1 MNDEVQAFAVF
12 GASLIVDSFH
22 DKNLRHIAEEARRLY
37 DEVVEKEKPRSEL
50 ELSRVSGDV
59 ATAVAMMLEEHT
71 SVYVDYLHK
80 RGITPGKEAW
90 KDHEVISAMA
100 MFAGHMMIESM
111 FDDRIR
117 KLCTNA
123 YYRLKEQLE
132 DTEDISKAKDIKIA
146 MEGKLGALITSD
158 ACKFLPAVKFAA
170 KHYKDRKD
178 GKA

>member
-1 MNDEVQAFAVF
+1 MENKACEFNATVTSRKESEITPEKAFSFIKYVF
-12 GASLIVDSFH
+12 ETGML
-22 DKNLRHIAEEARRLY
+22 NM
-37 DEVVEKEKPRSEL
+37 PRGEQGITEFDGMAIDFRYSD
-50 ELSRVSGDV
+50 SGD
-59 ATAVAMMLEEHT
+59 
-71 SVYVDYLHK
+71 K
-80 RGITPGKEAW
+80 W

-123 YYRLKEQLE
+123 YYRLKEQFK
-132 DTEDISKAKDIKIA
+132 DAEDISKATDIKIA

-158 ACKFLPAVKFAA
+158 ACKFLPTVKLAA